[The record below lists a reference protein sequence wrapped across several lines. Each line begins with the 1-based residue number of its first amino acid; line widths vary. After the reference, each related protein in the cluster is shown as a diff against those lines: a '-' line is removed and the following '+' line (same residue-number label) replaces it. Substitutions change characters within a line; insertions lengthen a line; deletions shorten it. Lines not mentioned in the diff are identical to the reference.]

1 MDLEARSLPPS
12 VKAMLLAKLRE
23 YKNDLNNLKSG
34 VKQITSANATQ
45 ARDQLFESGLT
56 DANMVPLSSLF
67 MSLKYFALIFHSLGC
82 SMLPIYLFIEYTY

>member
-34 VKQITSANATQ
+34 VKQITLANATQ

-56 DANMVPLSSLF
+56 DANMVPLSSLY
-67 MSLKYFALIFHSLGC
+67 MSLN
-82 SMLPIYLFIEYTY
+82 